1 MRKMLATVLMV
12 ALLAIP
18 FSAKAASFKDIGT
31 SYVLKPEIDYLVEQG
46 VITGYDDGTFRPNQL
61 VAKKHVAVMLVRALN
76 LPTTDLENPG
86 YKDVPTTHLYYK
98 EIAAGYTAGLF
109 SDSDYFMPD
118 SYISRGFMAKL
129 LATGLDLQF
138 IQDDEDET
146 FFKDVPS
153 THPFYSFIRTVASNN
168 VAQGFSDGTFRSNE
182 LITRGH
188 FSAFLARA
196 MSAKTYNFM
205 WNPEFVYTY
214 VNQQGEK
221 IRMTFAESSGTTD
234 QFWTAK
240 NLTTGEEA
248 PLIFSQNANRYF
260 GGIRNS
266 DAAGVGFE
274 IPATIR
280 TIHVESA
287 DGMLPSIAIIDTNAT
302 LSIGGKTYT
311 NLIVQREYTNG
322 KYRAKYNHYRYF
334 AEDLGMIAM
343 KNAEGEM
350 LYYLESVEE

>member
-31 SYVLKPEIDYLVEQG
+31 SYLLKPEIDYLVEQG
-46 VITGYDDGTFRPNQL
+46 VITGYGDGTFRPNEL

-76 LPTTDLENPG
+76 LPMTDLKNPG

-109 SDSDYFMPD
+109 SDSDYFMPE

-138 IQDDEDET
+138 IQGDEDET

-196 MSAKTYNFM
+196 MSATTYNFM

-214 VNQQGEK
+214 VNQRGEK
-221 IRMTFAESSGTTD
+221 IRMTFAEASGTTD

-287 DGMLPSIAIIDTNAT
+287 DGMLPSIAIIDTDAT

-322 KYRAKYNHYRYF
+322 KYRAKYDYYRYF